1 MTFHTSVLS
10 SLVIFML
17 SVTFP
22 GILEAQ
28 GSHSVTSERQ
38 LQTGEQVKGTKAE
51 TASSKLVTASV
62 NDLPLADVLDYV
74 ARQVNVKVAYAKNLP
89 GLRDRVSL
97 SVKEM
102 VLSEAFKQ
110 LLKGTS
116 LIAVFASDGE
126 TVVIRPDS
134 AGSVPAGQGAKG
146 IVTGI
151 VRDSATNEGLQ
162 GVAVLLVGGEKRV
175 MTGANGRFVLDGIPE
190 GEHSLR
196 ATLLGYKSGLQK
208 MVVSG
213 GKTTNLTI
221 LLSPAATSLG
231 EVVTT
236 ATGSQ
241 RRVEVPSDVVKI
253 DADEMRARA
262 PIRNVT
268 DMLEAAQ
275 VPGVLVTRASGEP
288 GAKTRIRMR
297 GVGSISQS
305 NDPVIMVDGIWINS
319 GGDSLSTS
327 RGIDDIDPESIE
339 TIELVRGPSAATLYG
354 MDASNGVI
362 VITTKKGRAGTTRWN
377 LGYNYD
383 WGKPYGQK
391 PLFYLGYGHPVNRIT
406 ELPMTCNVRQV
417 IDGIC
422 VQDSV
427 VIYDPNHPLLLN
439 EGGENN
445 HRLNFSVDGGSEA
458 VQYRVGLTAQTEVG
472 ARRQSPIN
480 LIRMRQLGLRPD
492 SDYLRPKN
500 LDTRN
505 ITSNF
510 TLNPR
515 DNLTVALVLAGT
527 QANETG
533 RGYDFTFGRLPDVN
547 TVSHLSLD
555 TIQYLNATRT
565 TPNEIG
571 PGDSLSKT
579 STLRMTA
586 MSSWLPR
593 AGWNVSATV
602 GLDKSITDLSTY
614 DYVIRCYMPDN
625 AISSTCYDTLGSR
638 YESKTDRTNYTLRFT
653 GSTVIGLG
661 ALSRFVSLRPS
672 IGGDFR
678 KTQNGMLSIQNRG
691 LPPGE
696 RDIITRRGEETSVNA
711 MARKYSN
718 ASAGWYLNTT
728 IAVFSRLYFDL
739 GIRQDIGSAITSTS
753 NAGGFPFRGLPK
765 IGSSWLVSDESF
777 WPTNNIVTLFR
788 LRGAFGHS
796 VVQPD
801 IADIRGRYTSESIYR
816 DSSVFVRGINLDVA
830 PNSNLVPER
839 STEVETGFDADML
852 YDRLNL
858 VVTYAHKENR
868 NTIVSRS
875 LAPSAGLG
883 SFARKQNIARVVNR
897 NFEMSANARIIEN
910 RDLLLIANYSLTL
923 SDNKVAS
930 LGALEPFHSTGGFIS
945 EGEPIGAQR
954 ARILM
959 GYYDRNNDG
968 LITQD
973 EVSLSNG
980 EYYVGWSQPRYRAAY
995 GVTVTYRGQ
1004 FTFDSRFAY
1013 QSRYSQRLNVNGR
1026 YGDEDITAPL
1036 IHQALSHNPGRGTRT
1051 VSDLRWNSAG
1061 ITYHVSR
1068 SIASLLRARSLSVS
1082 LMGRNL
1088 ALWSNYVGRDPGV
1101 NSSLLSAGAGEGSSD
1116 NGNMISPARLY
1127 ELRFQWGM

>member
-208 MVVSG
+208 VVVSG

-253 DADEMRARA
+253 DADEIRART
-262 PIRNVT
+262 PVKNVT

-288 GAKTRIRMR
+288 GARTRIRMR
-297 GVGSISQS
+297 GIGSISQS
-305 NDPVIMVDGIWINS
+305 NDPVVIVDGIWINS
-319 GGDSLSTS
+319 GSDSLSAG
-327 RGIDDIDPESIE
+327 RGIDDVDPESIE

-377 LGYNYD
+377 VGYNYD
-383 WGKPYGQK
+383 WGQPYGKK

-406 ELPMTCNVRQV
+406 EIPMTCNIKQV
-417 IDGIC
+417 LEGVC
-422 VQDSV
+422 EQDSV
-427 VIYDPNHPLLLN
+427 VIYDPNNPLVMN
-439 EGGENN
+439 EGTETN
-445 HRLNFSVDGGSEA
+445 HRLSFSVDGGSDA
-458 VQYRVGLTAQTEVG
+458 FQYRVGFTSQSIIG
-472 ARRQSPIN
+472 ARRQAPIN

-492 SDYLRPKN
+492 SEFLKPKKQ
-500 LDTRN
+500 DDRN
-505 ITSNF
+505 ISSNF

-515 DNLTVALVLAGT
+515 QNLSVQLVVGATQIDSRSAGY
-527 QANETG
+527 AFD
-533 RGYDFTFGRLPDVN
+533 YSLPDVN
-547 TVSHLSLD
+547 TVRHLSID
-555 TIQYLNATRT
+555 TTAYLLSSNRIF
-565 TPNEIG
+565 PN
-571 PGDSLSKT
+571 DSLTRS
-579 STLRMTA
+579 SVLRMSVT
-586 MSSWLPR
+586 SNWLPR
-593 AGWNVSATV
+593 LGWTVSGTAGIDRSV
-602 GLDKSITDLSTY
+602 TDLSTY
-614 DYVIRCYMPDN
+614 GYGINCNTIGHPG
-625 AISSTCYDTLGSR
+625 CHDTLGNIF
-638 YESKTDRTNYTLRFT
+638 ESKTDRVGYSLRFN
-653 GSTVIGLG
+653 GSTVINMGS
-661 ALSRFVSLRPS
+661 LSRFIELRPAL
-672 IGGDFR
+672 GGDYR
-678 KTQNGMLSIQNRG
+678 KNDNNLLNITNQG

-696 RDIITRRGEETSVNA
+696 RNVRSGGDEESIRLF
-711 MARKYSN
+711 ARAQKYAN

-728 IAVFSRLYFDL
+728 IAVFRRLYFDV
-739 GIRQDIGSAITSTS
+739 GVRQDIGSAITSTS
-753 NAGGFPFRGLPK
+753 RAGGFPFGGLPK
-765 IGSSWLVSDESF
+765 IGSSWLVSDEPF
-777 WPTNNIVTLFR
+777 WPANDIVGLFR
-788 LRGAFGHS
+788 LRGALGHAA
-796 VVQPD
+796 VQPD
-801 IADIRGRYTSESIYR
+801 IADIRGRYISESVYR
-816 DSSVFVRGINLDVA
+816 DGGGFVRGISMQVA
-830 PNSNLVPER
+830 PDQKLVPER
-839 STEVETGFDADML
+839 STEVEIGFDADVL
-852 YDRLNL
+852 YERVNL
-858 VVTYAHKENR
+858 AMTYAHKENR
-868 NTIVSRS
+868 NTIVGRGI
-875 LAPSAGLG
+875 APSAGLG
-883 SFARKQNIARVVNR
+883 RVARKQNIARVVNK
-897 NFEMSANARIIEN
+897 NFEVSANARVVEN
-910 RDLLLIANYSLTL
+910 RNKLFVVNYALTL
-923 SDNKVAS
+923 SDNRVAS
-930 LGALEPFHSTGGFIS
+930 LGGLEPFPSTVGYIA
-945 EGEPIGAQR
+945 EGEPIGSSR
-954 ARILM
+954 SRILL
-959 GYYDRNNDG
+959 GYYDLNGDG
-968 LITQD
+968 FITND
-973 EVSLSNG
+973 EVSLSNDQF
-980 EYYVGWSQPRYRAAY
+980 YVGWSQPRYRASY
-995 GVTVTYRGQ
+995 GVSFTYRNQ
-1004 FTFDSRFAY
+1004 ISLDSRFS
-1013 QSRYSQRLNVNGR
+1013 SRSKYAQQFTPNGR
-1026 YGDEDITAPL
+1026 YGDEDISAPL
-1036 IHQALSHNPGRGTRT
+1036 AFQALAHHSGRGVRN
-1051 VSDLRWNSAG
+1051 VSDFRWNSAS
-1061 ITYHVSR
+1061 ITYHVPRTLADRLRSR
-1068 SIASLLRARSLSVS
+1068 SVSIS

-1088 ALWSNYVGRDPGV
+1088 ALWTNYVGRDPSV
-1101 NSSLLSAGAGEGSSD
+1101 NSLLLGGGLSEGLAD
-1116 NGNMISPARLY
+1116 NGTVIPPTRLY
-1127 ELRFQWGM
+1127 ELRFQWGI